1 MTTTRPLRVIALAL
15 LVTLIVIPG
24 LVPLPAV
31 AGVVPPIPPAIPPGS
46 ADALA
51 VTLGPTGGPLFFLA
65 IPEGPIESIVSPLLP
80 TFGAIPLGTF
90 TAFLTEPGTTDI
102 SDQIIVVSDGNLFT
116 VSLFSDPL
124 VPVTPCVTP
133 SCVPEDGTFQLMNA
147 ALGLP
152 PGPIFI
158 FAFSDIGDRIPDVPG
173 VTPLALIALGLGALG
188 LARAR
193 RRTA

>member
-1 MTTTRPLRVIALAL
+1 MTTTRPLRVLALAV
-15 LVTLIVIPG
+15 LVTLIVIPV

-31 AGVVPPIPPAIPPGS
+31 AGVPTPLPPAIPPGS

-51 VTLGPTGGPLFFLA
+51 VVLGTTTIFFSSV
-65 IPEGPIESIVSPLLP
+65 PEGPVETIISPLLP
-80 TFGAIPLGTF
+80 NVGSLIAPGIH

-102 SDQIIVVSDGNLFT
+102 SDQIIVSADNVSFT

-124 VPVTPCVTP
+124 VPVTPCVGT
-133 SCVPEDGTFQLMNA
+133 SCVAEDGTFQLMNA

-152 PGPIFI
+152 EGPIFI

-173 VTPLALIALGLGALG
+173 VTPLALVALGLGGLG

-193 RRTA
+193 RRTP